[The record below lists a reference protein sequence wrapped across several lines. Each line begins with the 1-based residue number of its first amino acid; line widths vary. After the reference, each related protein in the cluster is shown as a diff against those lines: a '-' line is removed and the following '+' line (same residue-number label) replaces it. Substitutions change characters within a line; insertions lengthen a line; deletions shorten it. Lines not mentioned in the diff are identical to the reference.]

1 MERKGF
7 LLLEKLQVGLTAA
20 GLLAVAWWGLR
31 PMFTPADPLG
41 PIALLPGG
49 TSGNIWLFCLFVPIF
64 SLIAA
69 GTTTTSRP
77 SGAMLASLLGLGG
90 LAMRSGPMR
99 TLFWGCDGSVSYLYL
114 QMLVEILLLGLAVAV
129 AELLIGL
136 VRRHIAAAQPGWLWR
151 DPLEDLTDQQRKI
164 LEKHT
169 PANDRKVFWFS
180 FNPAGMLLLNLAQR
194 FVEKKMAQA
203 QTDGIRKKLAGFRQ
217 QVLGCLAT
225 GVVLGLILVCLMMQ
239 STQRGQ
245 VLFAL
250 FAGFICAAWLARHFF
265 PVDSVFIAWAM
276 PLITAVLFYALAAI
290 SYIHGTWVQISPQFQ
305 ALPIDWLTAG
315 GSGAMLGFW
324 LSGRSREVHIAEVL
338 HRASQ
343 SS

>member
-1 MERKGF
+1 
-7 LLLEKLQVGLTAA
+7 
-20 GLLAVAWWGLR
+20 
-31 PMFTPADPLG
+31 
-41 PIALLPGG
+41 
-49 TSGNIWLFCLFVPIF
+49 
-64 SLIAA
+64 
-69 GTTTTSRP
+69 
-77 SGAMLASLLGLGG
+77 
-90 LAMRSGPMR
+90 
-99 TLFWGCDGSVSYLYL
+99 
-114 QMLVEILLLGLAVAV
+114 MLVEILLLGLAVAV

-136 VRRHIAAAQPGWLWR
+136 VRRHIAATQPGWLWR

-169 PANDRKVFWFS
+169 PADDRKVFWFS

-194 FVEKKMAQA
+194 FTDKKNTSA
-203 QTDGIRKKLAGFRQ
+203 QTDAIRKKLGNTRQ
-217 QVLGCLAT
+217 QILGCLAT
-225 GVVLGLILVCLMMQ
+225 GVVLGIILVFLLMQ
-239 STQRGQ
+239 SAQRGQ
-245 VLFAL
+245 VLSAL
-250 FAGFICAAWLARHFF
+250 FAGFLVASLLAMHFF

-290 SYIHGTWVQISPQFQ
+290 SYIHTPAEEWTKIHPQFQ

-315 GSGAMLGFW
+315 GAGAMFGFW